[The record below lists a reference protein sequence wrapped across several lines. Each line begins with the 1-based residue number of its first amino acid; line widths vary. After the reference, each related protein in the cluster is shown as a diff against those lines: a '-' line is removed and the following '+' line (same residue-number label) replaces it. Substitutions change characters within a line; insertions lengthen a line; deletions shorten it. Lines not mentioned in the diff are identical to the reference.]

1 MFNRYIQRQLLN
13 HVVRMVG
20 NFSQPRITKEQMD
33 ELNKKLD
40 DLLSFTESKQLKA
53 EVLFSRIWE
62 RENITQDT
70 IDEWMEI
77 IRKLAKKK
85 GLKVEEKKEGLK
97 VEEKKEDN
105 KKSIDLGFD
114 WDDD

>member
-1 MFNRYIQRQLLN
+1 MFVKLLKYIKKHYIQNQLLN

-20 NFSQPRITKEQMD
+20 NFSQPGITKEQMD

-40 DLLSFTESKQLKA
+40 DLLSFTESKQLKT

-85 GLKVEEKKEGLK
+85 GLKVEEKKK
-97 VEEKKEDN
+97 DN

-114 WDDD
+114 WDED